1 MAKTIIKE
9 PIVEPV
15 VEILPIKQ
23 IKVKKVKK
31 SGIDIPP
38 LVVESVV
45 IKHIVS
51 KPKRVM
57 SVEQKEKMKM
67 GRMKALQIKNASK

>member
-1 MAKTIIKE
+1 MAKNIIKE

-15 VEILPIKQ
+15 VEILQIKQ

-31 SGIDIPP
+31 LGIDIPP

-45 IKHIVS
+45 IKDIVS
-51 KPKRVM
+51 KPKSVM

-67 GRMKALQIKNASK
+67 GRMKA